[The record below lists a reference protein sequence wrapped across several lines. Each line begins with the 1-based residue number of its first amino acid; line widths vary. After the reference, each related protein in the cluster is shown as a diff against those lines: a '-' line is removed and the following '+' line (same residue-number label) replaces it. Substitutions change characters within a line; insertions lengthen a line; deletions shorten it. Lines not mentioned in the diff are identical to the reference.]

1 MSYCF
6 FHRPILAALILW
18 GALIGPLCPTVH
30 AQDSQTLK
38 NVQVF
43 PKDITRPELIDRMR
57 HFSFALDVRCQ
68 YCHIGGDG
76 VSFEGVVFESDDDP
90 DKVKARFMIRMT
102 ENLNRQV
109 LPLIPQRDEPPMEI
123 TCKTCHRGQSKPIL
137 LTQAMQR
144 TLDTEG
150 GEAAVNLYRELREK
164 SALIGSFDFREW
176 EVNTLGERL
185 EKEGKTKDAIMIYEL
200 NRGFYPES
208 ISIVLALGRL
218 YEAEENTPSAIRMY
232 ERAL

>member
-1 MSYCF
+1 
-6 FHRPILAALILW
+6 
-18 GALIGPLCPTVH
+18 
-30 AQDSQTLK
+30 
-38 NVQVF
+38 
-43 PKDITRPELIDRMR
+43 
-57 HFSFALDVRCQ
+57 
-68 YCHIGGDG
+68 
-76 VSFEGVVFESDDDP
+76 
-90 DKVKARFMIRMT
+90 
-102 ENLNRQV
+102 
-109 LPLIPQRDEPPMEI
+109 MEI

-164 SALIGSFDFREW
+164 SALSGSFDFREW

-185 EKEGKTKDAIMIYEL
+185 EREGKTKDAIMIYEL

-218 YEAEENTPSAIRMY
+218 YEADENAPSATRNTSKKGSQGS
-232 ERAL
+232 